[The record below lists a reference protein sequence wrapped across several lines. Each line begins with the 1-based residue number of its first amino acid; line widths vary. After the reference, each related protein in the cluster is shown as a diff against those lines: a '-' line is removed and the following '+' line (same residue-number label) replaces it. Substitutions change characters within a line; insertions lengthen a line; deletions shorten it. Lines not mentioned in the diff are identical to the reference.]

1 MSKNCIHCNM
11 YLYYIENIYIYYCC
25 PLGAL
30 GGALRGVLGLRQGS
44 PMGLLGVATGCP
56 RRSPS
61 DVVGC
66 LRGALG
72 GGLSAT

>member
-11 YLYYIENIYIYYCC
+11 YLYYIENIYIYIYYYC

-30 GGALRGVLGLRQGS
+30 GGALRGGAQW
-44 PMGLLGVATGCP
+44 GLLGVATGCP

-66 LRGALG
+66 LMGRPGGA
-72 GGLSAT
+72 LSAT